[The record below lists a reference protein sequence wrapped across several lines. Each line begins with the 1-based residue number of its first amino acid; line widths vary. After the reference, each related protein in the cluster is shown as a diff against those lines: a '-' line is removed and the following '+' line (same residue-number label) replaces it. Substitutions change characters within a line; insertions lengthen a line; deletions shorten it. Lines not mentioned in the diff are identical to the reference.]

1 MWLEDKVAVVTGGG
15 AGLGR
20 AVALRFAR
28 VGARV
33 VVAEINPSNGQAVT
47 KGIEQAGGEA
57 TFVPTDVS
65 DETQVKAL
73 IDSTVRKYGR
83 LDILHKNAAVLSH
96 KRDAR
101 AHELSTEVWD
111 WTMAVNLRG
120 AWLCCK
126 YAIPPMLEHKAGS
139 IIMLASPTGMLGFR
153 QITAYSTSK
162 GGIFA
167 LTRAMAADY
176 ASDNIRV
183 NAIVPGTMNTP
194 MNKDYLGNPDTRAH
208 AIAAAPLGR
217 IGQPEDIAGLAVF
230 LASDESAYCT
240 GGIYMADGGMTAV

>member
-1 MWLEDKVAVVTGGG
+1 MRLKDKVAVVTGGG

-28 VGARV
+28 EGARV
-33 VVAEINPSNGQAVT
+33 VVAEVNPSSGQAVA
-47 KGIEQAGGEA
+47 KEIEQAGGKA
-57 TFVPTDVS
+57 LFIPTDVS
-65 DETQVKAL
+65 DENQVKAL
-73 IDSTVRKYGR
+73 ADSTVREYGR
-83 LDILHKNAAVLSH
+83 LDILHNNAAVLSH
-96 KRDAR
+96 QRDAR
-101 AHELSTEVWD
+101 AHEVSTEVWD

-126 YAIPPMLEHKAGS
+126 YAIPPMLERKAGS
-139 IIMLASPTGMLGFR
+139 IIMLASPTGMLGFPR
-153 QITAYSTSK
+153 ITAYSASK

-176 ASDNIRV
+176 ARDNIRV
-183 NAIVPGTMNTP
+183 NAIVPGTMDTP
-194 MNKDYLGNPDTRAH
+194 MNKDYLGNPETRAH

-217 IGQPEDIAGLAVF
+217 LGKPDDIASLALF

-240 GGIYMADGGMTAV
+240 GGIYMADGGLTAV

>member
-1 MWLEDKVAVVTGGG
+1 MWLKNKVAVVTGGG

-28 VGARV
+28 EGARV

-47 KGIEQAGGEA
+47 KEIEQGGGEA
-57 TFVPTDVS
+57 MLIPTDVS
-65 DETQVKAL
+65 EESQVKAL
-73 IDSTVRKYGR
+73 VDSTVGKYGR
-83 LDILHKNAAVLSH
+83 LDILHNNAAVLSH
-96 KRDAR
+96 KRDSR

-126 YAIPPMLEHKAGS
+126 YAIPPMLERKAGS
-139 IIMLASPTGMLGFR
+139 IIMLASPTGMLGFQR
-153 QITAYSTSK
+153 ITAYSTSK

-167 LTRAMAADY
+167 LARAMAADY

-183 NAIVPGTMNTP
+183 NAIVPGTMDTP
-194 MNKDYLGNPDTRAH
+194 MNKDYLGNPETRSH

-217 IGQPEDIAGLAVF
+217 IGKPEDVAGLALF